1 MPSNKPTYDII
12 VKGNNLRLTDGYLGM
27 TNLTLIKSND
37 GYILVDVGHTV
48 NRQGLIRGLK
58 ERGLTPKDIRRVF
71 LSHLHNDHVMNI
83 DLFPY
88 TTEVFVSRAEFEY
101 AANPHPEDP
110 WMPWMVRE
118 QISKYK
124 LHLLD
129 GVGEFQSDIRYVPAP
144 GHTPGCYALILDTA
158 DKGRVVVAQD
168 AIKFPKEALNARVDH
183 AFDTPERA
191 TQTIKMLLP
200 LADRLIPGHFME
212 MYREDGSFTWD
223 DTMEFPIVIR

>member
-58 ERGLTPKDIRRVF
+58 ERGLTPKDIRR
-71 LSHLHNDHVMNI
+71 
-83 DLFPY
+83 
-88 TTEVFVSRAEFEY
+88 
-101 AANPHPEDP
+101 
-110 WMPWMVRE
+110 RE